1 MTAIPSFTFM
11 LPMSTT
17 CLSLP
22 LRSAA
27 RRAGGFGLLQVM
39 LLIAVMSGLATMGY
53 LQWRERSALD
63 SSRQERQAL
72 AQADQALIAYATVAR
87 SLPCP
92 DVDRDGLQDCGAP
105 ATQKGWLPTVTLRM
119 AGVDPGVDVGQL
131 RYLVQRQGGANDL
144 TMLTDTWTPLE
155 YSDGADGFFAMRGAP
170 YPADILTLTDLCQ
183 RLDTGRRA
191 TMLPT
196 MALVNAPTPRA
207 IAYALAHPGNNDAD
221 GDGDLFDGANSNAA
235 ANVNRMEDPNRRS
248 LLAGY
253 NDIVLERSYDS
264 LLSAFHCRPLIDS
277 INTVALAHDVAG
289 DVAEMRADNIESA
302 RRSVAFS
309 TLAAIMTSLEIAL
322 AVAEGASDAG
332 NAAAEWAIC
341 AASLGLAVNACAAAP
356 QHTVAIGLAG
366 GVIIANGLAVVA
378 NAVAAGIAGTALTL
392 ADSSATANDI
402 CPPMDPAVNNLML
415 SIAQQEVTDANAE
428 LAAATTAVNNKTAEL
443 NTAIAQRTAAV
454 NSLNSLIRNGQA
466 SSQIDGLLNT
476 LLAAAGTWGS
486 TSYASAAADSK
497 VTQATQLR
505 DRWATEVSKYN
516 AMLADIPGTIS
527 RLNSEIAALDLLIAT
542 NPPNKTDLQNERDGK
557 DAERKL
563 AGDVAGLTAVRDKA
577 VAELAIAQTA
587 LDNAVAA
594 QTAASAAYS
603 TAQTSYQSAISN
615 FVNGTARYNIYN
627 SSGAVV
633 AYGCTTACQAGD
645 VNINSVGQL
654 GSALVDLFGLGAMTS
669 PSTDAKYLKPV
680 KLQKELDALNQRL
693 AAAQDRKATADAR
706 LLEAQNRINN
716 PPPCNATGSAVVPMT
731 PEQAE
736 SILADVDRK
745 GGTR

>member
-1 MTAIPSFTFM
+1 M
-11 LPMSTT
+11 LPMFTT
-17 CLSLP
+17 YSSPAPRRVAL
-22 LRSAA
+22 
-27 RRAGGFGLLQVM
+27 RAGGFGLLQVM
-39 LLIAVMSGLATMGY
+39 LLIAVMAGLATIGY
-53 LQWRERSALD
+53 LEWRERAAVN

-87 SLPCP
+87 SFPCP
-92 DVDRDGLQDCGAP
+92 DVDRDGLQDCDAP

-144 TMLTDTWTPLE
+144 TLLTDTWQPLT
-155 YSDGADGFFAMRGAP
+155 YNDVAQSFSGPRGGG
-170 YPADILTLTDLCQ
+170 YPNDIWTLTDLCQ
-183 RLDTGRRA
+183 RLEAGR
-191 TMLPT
+191 TMT
-196 MALVNAPTPRA
+196 MSTTLAQVNAPTPRA
-207 IAYALAHPGNNDAD
+207 TAYALAHPGTNDAD
-221 GDGDLFDGANSNAA
+221 GDGDLFDGANSSAAVNA
-235 ANVNRMEDPNRRS
+235 NRMEDPNRRF

-253 NDIVLERSYDS
+253 NDIVLERSYSS

-277 INTVALAHDVAG
+277 INTVALAHDVSV
-289 DVAEMRADNIESA
+289 DVAAMRADNIESA

-309 TLAAIMTSLEIAL
+309 TLAAVMTALEIAL

-392 ADSSATANDI
+392 ADSDATAKDI
-402 CPPMDPAVNNLML
+402 CPPMDPKVNNLML
-415 SIAQQEVTDANAE
+415 SIAEQEVTDANTE
-428 LAAATTAVNNKTAEL
+428 LSVASTAVTNKTTEL
-443 NTAIAQRTAAV
+443 NTAIALRTAAV
-454 NSLNSLIRNGQA
+454 DSLTNLIRNGAA
-466 SSQIDGLLNT
+466 SSQIDGLLAT
-476 LLAAAGTWGS
+476 LLTSAGTWGNA
-486 TSYASAAADSK
+486 SYTSAAADSK
-497 VTQATQLR
+497 VAQATQLR
-505 DRWATEVSKYN
+505 DRWASEVTKYN
-516 AMLADIPGTIS
+516 AMLADIPGTLT
-527 RLNSEIAALDLLIAT
+527 RLNNEIAALDVLIAT

-563 AGDVAGLTAVRDKA
+563 AGDTAGLTAVRDKA
-577 VAELAIAQTA
+577 VVEQAKAQTELDTA
-587 LDNAVAA
+587 LAA
-594 QTAASAAYS
+594 QTSASAAFS
-603 TAQTSYQSAISN
+603 TAQTSYQSAIAN
-615 FVNGTARYNIYN
+615 FVNGTARYNIYDSN
-627 SSGAVV
+627 GAVI
-633 AYGCTTACQAGD
+633 AHGCTSACQVGD
-645 VNINSVGQL
+645 VNINSLGQL

-680 KLQKELDALNQRL
+680 KLQKELDALIQRR
-693 AAAQDRKATADAR
+693 AAALDRKTTADTR
-706 LLEAQNRINN
+706 LLEARNRVNN